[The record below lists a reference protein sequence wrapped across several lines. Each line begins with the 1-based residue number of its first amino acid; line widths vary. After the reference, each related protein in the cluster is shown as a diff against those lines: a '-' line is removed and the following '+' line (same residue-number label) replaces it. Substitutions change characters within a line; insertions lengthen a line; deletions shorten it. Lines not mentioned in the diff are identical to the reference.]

1 MTARYADLMRQG
13 FMKSRKPARGRVK
26 RPTVS
31 CDACLNW
38 HEEGRHTASKEE
50 RARNLK
56 DKKLRAQMRSNRHPY
71 EDRELEEMEEMLA
84 ARGYPPRYAR
94 QLQDEGMGPEM
105 LRGMLAIPA
114 GEMGS
119 LDYAYGLRRA
129 GSMRSN
135 HVDRLRGGQADRMS
149 TGDFDPVAL
158 AKGTLHEMEH
168 TDDPDIAEE
177 IAMDHLAEDEGYYE
191 KLDAM
196 ERGYFR
202 NGADWTQKEISDH
215 SYGVMPAWARGVRP
229 AGKKLTKLQLDVLG
243 RVDGSRISFVSKPF
257 FFDKTLDGM
266 FPRSVE
272 RKALLALLKGGYL
285 DIYSEH
291 GSLRSVTGENYPP
304 SWVGVDSDS
313 HLLIEAAG
321 TSQLMRRNSGDYYVW
336 PLSKDGQTPLAS
348 EGPYGPYELYEAK
361 SFARIG
367 ATQGKHSRAVTRG
380 KDPNSKSFEIV
391 RLYKAGTGE
400 RIL

>member
-1 MTARYADLMRQG
+1 MTA
-13 FMKSRKPARGRVK
+13 
-26 RPTVS
+26 
-31 CDACLNW
+31 
-38 HEEGRHTASKEE
+38 
-50 RARNLK
+50 
-56 DKKLRAQMRSNRHPY
+56 
-71 EDRELEEMEEMLA
+71 
-84 ARGYPPRYAR
+84 
-94 QLQDEGMGPEM
+94 
-105 LRGMLAIPA
+105 
-114 GEMGS
+114 
-119 LDYAYGLRRA
+119 RRA

-149 TGDFDPVAL
+149 PSDFDSVAL

-191 KLDAM
+191 KLNAM

-202 NGADWTQKEISDH
+202 NGSVKWIPENRPSLWKKDVSDN
-215 SYGVMPAWARGVRP
+215 
-229 AGKKLTKLQLDVLG
+229 K
-243 RVDGSRISFVSKPF
+243 
-257 FFDKTLDGM
+257 
-266 FPRSVE
+266 RSVGEVDWGWLKKNVPSNELYIEVHPWGPNGE
-272 RKALLALLKGGYL
+272 RQ
-285 DIYSEH
+285 D
-291 GSLRSVTGENYPP
+291 SLYRWFQAPLTVQHAKKYARE
-304 SWVGVDSDS
+304 
-313 HLLIEAAG
+313 LIESGESASATIDARWEPRWG
-321 TSQLMRRNSGDYYVW
+321 RKRLAFTFGEMTSEMSANSGSYYVW

-400 RIL
+400 RVI